1 MNDHHENVVLDT
13 VIQFYLDETRQ
24 QANRQH
30 SDLDVLDN
38 KLRDI
43 NSNAGLIATI
53 AASVTGAAITVVYT
67 ADPSTKLGLPWG
79 SVLSLTLA
87 AATYLVIVFITM
99 IGLMPTKYK
108 TTAPN
113 TWNEVNDVLTLW
125 NRPGTPISDNDMK
138 RDFYRSAIHAYI
150 QTIASNKTI
159 VDSKTQKIKLA
170 SLLLRA
176 LPVFILIATG
186 IAIAS
191 NAH

>member
-1 MNDHHENVVLDT
+1 
-13 VIQFYLDETRQ
+13 
-24 QANRQH
+24 
-30 SDLDVLDN
+30 
-38 KLRDI
+38 
-43 NSNAGLIATI
+43 
-53 AASVTGAAITVVYT
+53 
-67 ADPSTKLGLPWG
+67 
-79 SVLSLTLA
+79 
-87 AATYLVIVFITM
+87 M